1 MGTLYP
7 LSPRRARALPL
18 RLPPREPLLFTDFR
32 HDSDL
37 ADWWTILTGTW
48 AIIDGE
54 LDVTQVAGDC
64 YCQAGDITWSDYVFE
79 CRVQFLTATDG
90 LTPIIR
96 WQDLFNHYWC
106 WLRAATGDIVLV
118 RKIAS
123 VDTILA
129 NPAFAWVVGT
139 WYDVRIEARGDN
151 LRVYVDGALLVDIVD
166 PTPILTGSI
175 CLKSF
180 NTHGRFDDVY
190 VRR

>member
-18 RLPPREPLLFTDFR
+18 KLPPKEPLLFTDFR

-37 ADWWTILTGTW
+37 ADWWTILFGTW

-54 LDVTQVAGDC
+54 LDVTQVAADC
-64 YCQAGDITWSDYVFE
+64 YCQAGDIAWSDYVFE
-79 CRVQFLTATDG
+79 CKVQFITATDG
-90 LTPIIR
+90 LTSIVR
-96 WQDLFNHYWC
+96 WQDVLNHYWC
-106 WLRAATGDIVLV
+106 RLRAASGDMIFV
-118 RKIAS
+118 RRLAG
-123 VDTILA
+123 VDALLA
-129 NPAFAWVVGT
+129 FVVFAWVVGT
-139 WYDVRIEARGDN
+139 WYDVRIEVRGDN
-151 LRVYVDGALLVDIVD
+151 LRVYVDGALLVNVVD

-175 CLKSF
+175 CLNSY